1 MKLAQKIAIN
11 YIRAKLNIL
20 AVVSK
25 KKAAKKAFE
34 IFCTPYQRSKKKS
47 PPVFDKAE
55 KLSFLLD
62 NKLVKGFRWNQGG
75 TRKILVCHGFE
86 STCINFDRYISGLI
100 KHNCEVIAF
109 DAPAHGKSE
118 GKRINIPMYVDL
130 LRKINQNYGPIEGF
144 LGHSFG
150 GLAIS
155 HYLETLEDNELI
167 RTVLIAPATET
178 VSSINSFFNL
188 LQLDEAVRKEFDQVI
203 FNKGGEWPSYYSI
216 RRAMQ
221 NIKGPVLWFHDED
234 DELTPLS
241 DAVKV
246 RDDNHPNLR
255 FVVTTGFGHRRI
267 YRENKVVK
275 EAIDFLTS

>member
-75 TRKILVCHGFE
+75 SRKILVCHGFE

-167 RTVLIAPATET
+167 RTVLIAPATES
-178 VSSINSFFNL
+178 VRAIDNFFNQ
-188 LQLDEAVRKEFDQVI
+188 LQLDSEVRKEFDDLITRANNKPPSWYSVSRAAEHVKAQVL
-203 FNKGGEWPSYYSI
+203 FLQDKNDLQTPYSDVVPI
-216 RRAMQ
+216 MKK
-221 NIKGPVLWFHDED
+221 NL
-234 DELTPLS
+234 
-241 DAVKV
+241 
-246 RDDNHPNLR
+246 PNFR
-255 FVVTTGFGHRRI
+255 FVISEGLGHSKI
-267 YRENKVVK
+267 YREPETVNTVM
-275 EAIDFLTS
+275 EFL

>member
-55 KLSFLLD
+55 KLSFMLD
-62 NKLVKGFRWNQGG
+62 DKLVKGFRWNQGG
-75 TRKILVCHGFE
+75 RKKILICHGFE
-86 STCINFDRYISGLI
+86 STCINFDRYISGLV

-118 GKRINIPMYVDL
+118 GKRINIPMYVDM
-130 LRKINQNYGPIEGF
+130 LRKINQNYGPVGGF

-150 GLAIS
+150 GLAIT
-155 HYLETLEDNELI
+155 HYLETIEHNDDF

-178 VSSINSFFNL
+178 VSSINTFFNTC
-188 LQLDEAVRKEFDQVI
+188 A
-203 FNKGGEWPSYYSI
+203 
-216 RRAMQ
+216 
-221 NIKGPVLWFHDED
+221 
-234 DELTPLS
+234 
-241 DAVKV
+241 
-246 RDDNHPNLR
+246 
-255 FVVTTGFGHRRI
+255 
-267 YRENKVVK
+267 
-275 EAIDFLTS
+275 